1 LGRRIWMMSGKTT
14 SRGWWEREDFDEW
27 KDGKMTNKLTE
38 LNLDLYM

>member
-1 LGRRIWMMSGKTT
+1 LEG
-14 SRGWWEREDFDEW
+14 EDFDEW